1 MELSKV
7 VEGFV
12 DADTLVIKAQVQV
25 IRQVRDTSFLFFG
38 LFMIIVVLCLK
49 SGVSLSS
56 SLG

>member
-38 LFMIIVVLCLK
+38 LFMIIVVLWLK